1 MSITTILNVYRR
13 PEHLRYQIE
22 AILNQSVKSDQIWIW
37 VNKSKE
43 SDQFDFESIN
53 SDLIEEHDIRIVR
66 NNFNWKF
73 CGRFSLA
80 CMVDTEYTAIFDDDT
95 MPGVNWYKNCLE
107 TIDNYSPRPVLGGV
121 GAILKGDCMSYLPVG
136 KTGWSHPNGVAAE
149 ADMAGH
155 AWFFPASYI
164 KHMWVEKPM
173 WENGE
178 DMHFSAMCQIH
189 GGIKTIVPPHRE
201 DDKSRWSS
209 LRGTELGVSNVSS
222 SCINQGQFYH
232 ERNSYV
238 KRLRK
243 LGWTPIAVQ
252 S

>member
-22 AILNQSVKSDQIWIW
+22 AILNQTVKSDEIWIW

-43 SDQFDFESIN
+43 SDRFDFESIN
-53 SDLIEEHDIRIVR
+53 SDLIDAHNIRIVR
-66 NNFNWKF
+66 NNYNWKF

-107 TIDNYSPRPVLGGV
+107 TIDTVNPRPILGGV
-121 GAILKGDCMSYLPVG
+121 GAILKGDCMAYLPVG
-136 KTGWSHPNGVAAE
+136 KIGWSHPNSDIAE
-149 ADMAGH
+149 ADLAGH

-164 KHMWVEKPM
+164 KYMWLEKPM
-173 WENGE
+173 WENAE

-189 GGIKTIVPPHRE
+189 GGIKTIVPSHSE

-209 LRGTELGVSNVSS
+209 LRGMELGVSNVAS
-222 SCINQGQFYH
+222 SCINQGQFYI
-232 ERNSYV
+232 ERNDCI
-238 KRLRK
+238 KKLRN
-243 LGWTPIAVQ
+243 LGWQPLGVRN
-252 S
+252 

>member
-22 AILNQSVKSDQIWIW
+22 AILNQTVKSDEIWIW

-43 SDQFDFESIN
+43 SDRFDFESIN
-53 SDLIEEHDIRIVR
+53 SDLINAHNIRIIR
-66 NNFNWKF
+66 NNYNWKF

-107 TIDNYSPRPVLGGV
+107 TIDTVSPRPILGGV
-121 GAILKGDCMSYLPVG
+121 GDILRGDCMTYFPLD
-136 KTGWSHPNGVAAE
+136 KTGWSQPNSTANEV
-149 ADMAGH
+149 DLAGH

-164 KHMWVEKPM
+164 KYMWLEKPM

-178 DMHFSAMCQIH
+178 DIHFSAMCQIH
-189 GGIKTIVPPHRE
+189 GGIKTIVPSHPQH
-201 DDKSRWSS
+201 DKSRWSS
-209 LRGTELGVSNVSS
+209 LRGMELGVSKVASFCN
-222 SCINQGQFYH
+222 NTDKFLE
-232 ERNSYV
+232 ERTECV
-238 KRLRK
+238 KKLRS
-243 LGWTPIAVQ
+243 LGWQPLRVRN
-252 S
+252 